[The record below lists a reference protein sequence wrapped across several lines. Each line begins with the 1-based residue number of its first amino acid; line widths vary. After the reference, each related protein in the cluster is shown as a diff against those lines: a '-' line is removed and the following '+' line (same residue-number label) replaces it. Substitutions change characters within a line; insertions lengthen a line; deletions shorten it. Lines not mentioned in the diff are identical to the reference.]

1 MSLDKEITVW
11 EKFFI
16 LGYILSIILLVFT
29 FIAVF
34 VYNKPFEVLFWVIVV
49 YFIIYP
55 SFEKDIKVIWRKI
68 K

>member
-16 LGYILSIILLVFT
+16 LVFT